1 MKVVTVLYNFFR
13 KTDNVG
19 IFLRSS
25 NTSFVLELVD
35 FRGREFK
42 IALKVLLSNGVL
54 VGCFL
59 SLLHE

>member
-13 KTDNVG
+13 KTDDVG

-25 NTSFVLELVD
+25 NTCVVLELFD